1 MGATGFNRSTS
12 WRSAVRGSCVIRL
25 TDTYTEADGLEVHL
39 RVGHHYLLQGVG
51 EGSKGGVGV
60 VLQGDIAT
68 HSSRH
73 NTTHPVHLKEESS
86 DGESSR
92 GIQRIGRSNLD
103 MDDVQLQRIP
113 ATNKWVIW
121 AVLGWRPGGCLCS
134 TPSPPMTIGPHKA
147 LQPEAQQFSYF
158 FPSTV
163 CSEPWL
169 SFAPQWKWS
178 WRIW

>member
-1 MGATGFNRSTS
+1 M
-12 WRSAVRGSCVIRL
+12 RGSCVIRL

-60 VLQGDIAT
+60 VLHGDIAT

-113 ATNKWVIW
+113 ATNKWVI
-121 AVLGWRPGGCLCS
+121 
-134 TPSPPMTIGPHKA
+134 
-147 LQPEAQQFSYF
+147 
-158 FPSTV
+158 
-163 CSEPWL
+163 
-169 SFAPQWKWS
+169 
-178 WRIW
+178 